1 MRNGGARSRR
11 PILSPSSRGTAA
23 PPGTNQQ
30 SPLSY
35 RLNQNPEERRARNR
49 ARRPLDER
57 RAPAVSVPTREV
69 MRTYE
74 FLPCG
79 RNKARGTAAPPER
92 KRPRKSPSYGMT
104 SPPAIVATPSPAT
117 ATSGERGRPFLD
129 ARPEHRHAIESG
141 GTLSRSPA
149 PKSTPRARARDRT
162 APLYGKLSKN
172 THSPE
177 HAPATEPPRKSREL
191 PRRPSRARDRGI
203 YTREKANGL
212 VRRFLAPRDWMH
224 APVRKSPLLPAAR
237 PRAAK
242 STPPAS
248 GG

>member
-35 RLNQNPEERRARNR
+35 RLNQTPEERRARNR

-92 KRPRKSPSYGMT
+92 KRPRKSPSYGMP

-162 APLYGKLSKN
+162 APQIARI
-172 THSPE
+172 
-177 HAPATEPPRKSREL
+177 AP
-191 PRRPSRARDRGI
+191 
-203 YTREKANGL
+203 
-212 VRRFLAPRDWMH
+212 
-224 APVRKSPLLPAAR
+224 
-237 PRAAK
+237 
-242 STPPAS
+242 
-248 GG
+248 